1 MDDVGEDTEVTREA
15 APGRVL
21 GGRYELGPLLGT
33 GGMASVFEGTDRVL
47 ERRVAVK
54 VLHPQIARDPS
65 YVERFRREATIA
77 ATLSHPGVVW
87 VFDTGED
94 QGVRF
99 IVMEHVEGHTLAAE
113 IAREGALAPERT
125 AAIGAAVCDAL
136 AAAHA
141 RGLVHRDVKPGN
153 IMLDAGG
160 RVKVMDF
167 GIARADSADTLTKTA
182 MVMGTAAYLSPEQA
196 RGERADARS
205 DLYSLGCVLHAMLT
219 GEPPFSG
226 DSAVAVAG
234 RHLNEDPLPPSRSRR
249 GVPPA
254 LDAVVLRALAKDP
267 ADRFPDARAMRAALV
282 EAAGDASPTGEATV
296 PPTLPLPAA
305 GRPTPAHRPDLRR
318 AMRVAAVVGLLLG
331 LVALGYAL
339 TSGGEER
346 PGRVTAPP
354 DRPPASIE
362 PEPTTEPSPT
372 PTAPPAETALAGLDQ
387 LLAAAVASGQI
398 EEKAADRVGD
408 HAHKGFE
415 RSQEGDPDKAIDEV
429 EKAAQELSK
438 ASEKGEVNADAAAVI
453 GAALARLIEAVSA
466 A

>member
-54 VLHPQIARDPS
+54 VLHPRIARDPS

-77 ATLSHPGVVW
+77 ATLSHPGVVS

-94 QGVRF
+94 DGVRF
-99 IVMEHVEGHTLAAE
+99 IVMEHVEGHTLAEE
-113 IAREGALAPERT
+113 IAREGALPPERA
-125 AAIGAAVCDAL
+125 AAIGAAVCEAL

-153 IMLDAGG
+153 VMLDAGG

-196 RGERADARS
+196 RGERADPRS
-205 DLYSLGCVLHAMLT
+205 DLYALGCVLHAMLT

-234 RHLNEDPLPPSRSRR
+234 RHLNEEPLPPSRSRR
-249 GVPPA
+249 GVPPP

-267 ADRFPDARAMRAALV
+267 ADRFPDARAMRAALLD
-282 EAAGDASPTGEATV
+282 AAGDAAGATETSL
-296 PPTLPLPAA
+296 PPTRPLPAA
-305 GRPTPAHRPDLRR
+305 GVPGRPDLRR
-318 AMRVAAVVGLLLG
+318 ALRVAAVVGALLG

-346 PGRVTAPP
+346 PGRVTTPP
-354 DRPPASIE
+354 DRPPASVE
-362 PEPTTEPSPT
+362 PEPTTTPSPT
-372 PTAPPAETALAGLDQ
+372 PAAPTAEAALAGLDQ

-398 EEKAADRVGD
+398 EEKAADKIGD

-415 RSQEGDPDKAIDEV
+415 RAREGDPDKAIDEV

-453 GAALARLIEAVSA
+453 GAALARLIEAISA